1 MMWVLWLIVV
11 LVLGFGAYVRLAPSD
26 PERWHVPL
34 NVTEDRDLTGGAERV
49 LPGEGDRLADL
60 DRIAR
65 ATPRTERLAGSV
77 KEGRLTYITR
87 TNLWGFPDYTT
98 AERKDGDLML
108 HARLRFGRGDM
119 GVNRARLD
127 SWIRQLHAG

>member
-1 MMWVLWLIVV
+1 MWIFWLIVV

-34 NVTEDRDLTGGAERV
+34 NVTEDRDLPGGAERV

-77 KEGRLTYITR
+77 EEGRLTYITR

>member
-65 ATPRTERLAGSV
+65 AMPRTERLAGSV
-77 KEGRLTYITR
+77 EEGRLTYITR

>member
-1 MMWVLWLIVV
+1 MWIFWLIVV
-11 LVLGFGAYVRLAPSD
+11 LVLGFGTYVRLAPSD

-34 NVTEDRDLTGGAERV
+34 NVTEDRDLPGGAERV

-77 KEGRLTYITR
+77 EEGRLTYITR
-87 TNLWGFPDYTT
+87 TKLWGFPDYTT

-108 HARLRFGRGDM
+108 YARLRFGRGDM